1 MEQARLAL
9 VIRGVRGSTPV
20 TDGRMRRYGGNTPC
34 LELSLSE
41 HRTVL
46 LDCGSGLLSAS
57 ARSPQEGLEFDV
69 FLTHYHMDH
78 LQGLPFFKP
87 LLDSRVRF
95 TFHGFDDVRGALHGF
110 IRPPWFPV
118 ALDDTPSVKRY
129 AELDCSPISIGEL
142 ELTVARLHHPQGNTA
157 YRLEHAGRSVVY
169 ATDVE
174 RGDTASDAAL
184 KRLAGGADVLI
195 HDAQYTPEEYESR
208 RGWGHSTWRH
218 AVDAAREAGVR
229 QLILFHHDPARTD
242 EEIDSLVDD
251 ARKAFPHVE
260 AAREGM
266 IFYL

>member
-1 MEQARLAL
+1 MEQARLSL
-9 VIRGVRGSTPV
+9 VVRGARGSTPV
-20 TDGRMRRYGGNTPC
+20 TDPRMRGYGGNTPC
-34 LELSLSE
+34 LELALSE

-46 LDCGSGLLSAS
+46 LDCGSGLLSAG
-57 ARSPQEGLEFDV
+57 ADSPREDLEFHV

-87 LLDSRVRF
+87 FLDPRARF
-95 TFHGFDDVRGALHGF
+95 IFYGFDDVQAALEGF

-118 ALDDTPSVKRY
+118 ALDETPSIKRY
-129 AELDCSPISIGEL
+129 VELDGSPISIGEL

-174 RGDTASDAAL
+174 RGELESDAAL
-184 KRLAGGADVLI
+184 KGLAAGADVLI

-218 AVDAAREAGVR
+218 AVDAAREAGAR

-242 EEIDSLVDD
+242 AEIDSIVGD
-251 ARKAFPHVE
+251 AREAFPDVA

-266 IFYL
+266 ILPL